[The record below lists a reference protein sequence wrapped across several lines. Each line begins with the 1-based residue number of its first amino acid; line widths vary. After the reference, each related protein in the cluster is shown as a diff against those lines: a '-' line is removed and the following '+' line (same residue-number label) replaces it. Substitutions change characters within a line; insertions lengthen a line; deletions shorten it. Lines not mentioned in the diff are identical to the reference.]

1 MKETIKK
8 LGLDQGFSEMV
19 KLYKKIPKT
28 GELLPDNALVLHV
41 LFWQMK
47 TKLSDMVTKAERH
60 ELNTKQKRDNL
71 DVDIQSE
78 SEEKSEA
85 AKQRVSKANPK
96 WRKLQEARLEAKVLT
111 QYLKM
116 KRDDFDQAV
125 YVMRT
130 ILTYGKK
137 DQESMSSQEL

>member
-1 MKETIKK
+1 MITLSKR
-8 LGLDQGFSEMV
+8 
-19 KLYKKIPKT
+19 IPKS
-28 GELLPDNALVLHV
+28 GEILPDNALILHI

-60 ELNTKQKRDNL
+60 ELNIKQKRNNL
-71 DVDIQSE
+71 DVDIQSV

-85 AKQRVSKANPK
+85 AKQRVSKSNK
-96 WRKLQEARLEAKVLT
+96 DWRELQDKRLDAKVLT

-130 ILTYGKK
+130 ILTYNKK
-137 DQESMSSQEL
+137 DQESMPTHEV

>member
-8 LGLDQGFSEMV
+8 LGLTQGFKEMIA
-19 KLYKKIPKT
+19 LSKKIPKS
-28 GELLPDNALVLHV
+28 GEIPPDNALVLHV
-41 LFWQMK
+41 LFWQIK

-60 ELNTKQKRDNL
+60 ELNAKQKRDNI

-78 SEEKSEA
+78 CEEKSEA
-85 AKQRVSKANPK
+85 AKQRVSKADK
-96 WRKLQEARLEAKVLT
+96 RWRKLQDDRLEAKVLV

-137 DQESMSSQEL
+137 DQESMPEQEI

>member
-1 MKETIKK
+1 MKNTIKK
-8 LGLDQGFSEMV
+8 LGLNQGFSEMIT
-19 KLYKKIPKT
+19 LSKKIPKT
-28 GELLPDNALVLHV
+28 GEIPPDNALVLHI

-60 ELNTKQKRDNL
+60 ELNVKQKRDNY
-71 DVDIQSE
+71 DVDMQSV

-85 AKQRVSKANPK
+85 AKQRVSKADTK
-96 WRKLQEARLEAKVLT
+96 WRKLQDERLDAKVLT

-130 ILTYGKK
+130 VITYGRK
-137 DQESMSSQEL
+137 DQESMPTQEV

>member
-1 MKETIKK
+1 MKETINK
-8 LGLDQGFSEMV
+8 LGLGQGINEMV
-19 KLYKKIPKT
+19 TLYKRIPKS
-28 GELLPDNALVLHV
+28 GVISPNEAIVLHV

-60 ELNTKQKRDNL
+60 ELDIKQQRDNL

-85 AKQRVSKANPK
+85 GKQRISKK
-96 WRKLQEARLEAKVLT
+96 DKRWRDLQDKRLEAQVLT
-111 QYLKM
+111 NYLKM
-116 KRDDFDQAV
+116 KREDFDQAV

-130 ILTYGKK
+130 SVTYGHK
-137 DQESMSSQEL
+137 DEQSTPTQEI

>member
-8 LGLDQGFSEMV
+8 LGLDKGINEMV
-19 KLYKKIPKT
+19 KLYKRIPKS
-28 GELLPDNALVLHV
+28 GEIPSDNALILHV

-47 TKLSDMVTKAERH
+47 TKLSDMVTKAERY
-60 ELNTKQKRDNL
+60 ELDIKQKRDNL

-85 AKQRVSKANPK
+85 AKQRVSKANEN
-96 WRKLQEARLEAKVLT
+96 WRKLQDQRLEARVLT

-130 ILTYGKK
+130 VVTNGRK
-137 DQESMSSQEL
+137 DEESMPTQEV

>member
-8 LGLDQGFSEMV
+8 LGLTEGFSEMI
-19 KLYKKIPKT
+19 KLSKKIPKS
-28 GELLPDNALVLHV
+28 GEVLPDNALILHV

-47 TKLSDMVTKAERH
+47 TKLSDMVIKAERH
-60 ELNTKQKRDNL
+60 ELNIKQKRNNL

-85 AKQRVSKANPK
+85 AKQRVSKADK
-96 WRKLQEARLEAKVLT
+96 GWRKLQDERLDAKVLT

-116 KRDDFDQAV
+116 KRDDFEQAV

-130 ILTYGKK
+130 VMMYGKK
-137 DQESMSSQEL
+137 DKESMPENEL

>member
-8 LGLDQGFSEMV
+8 LGLEQGINEMV
-19 KLYKKIPKT
+19 ALYKRIPKS
-28 GELLPDNALVLHV
+28 GEITPDEAMVLHV
-41 LFWQMK
+41 LFWQIK
-47 TKLSDMVTKAERH
+47 TKLSDMVTRAERY
-60 ELNTKQKRDNL
+60 ELDIKQKRDNL

-85 AKQRVSKANPK
+85 SKQRVSKANTG
-96 WRKLQEARLEAKVLT
+96 WRELQDKRLEAQVLT

-116 KRDDFDQAV
+116 KREDFDQAV

-130 ILTYGKK
+130 AITYGHR
-137 DQESMSSQEL
+137 DEQSTPTQEI

>member
-8 LGLDQGFSEMV
+8 LGLEQGFNEMV
-19 KLYKKIPKT
+19 TLYKRIPKS
-28 GELLPDNALVLHV
+28 GEITPDEAIVLHV

-47 TKLSDMVTKAERH
+47 TKLSDMVTKAERY
-60 ELNTKQKRDNL
+60 ELDIKQQRDNL

-85 AKQRVSKANPK
+85 SKQRVSKADSR
-96 WRKLQEARLEAKVLT
+96 WRELQDKRLEAQVLT
-111 QYLKM
+111 NYLKM
-116 KRDDFDQAV
+116 KREDFDQAV

-130 ILTYGKK
+130 SVTYGHR
-137 DQESMSSQEL
+137 DEQSTPTQEI

>member
-8 LGLDQGFSEMV
+8 LGLTEGFSEMITLS
-19 KLYKKIPKT
+19 KRIPKS
-28 GELLPDNALVLHV
+28 GEILPDNALILHI

-60 ELNTKQKRDNL
+60 ELNIKQKRNNL
-71 DVDIQSE
+71 DVDIQSV

-85 AKQRVSKANPK
+85 AKQRVSKSNK
-96 WRKLQEARLEAKVLT
+96 DWRELQDKRLDAKVLT

-130 ILTYGKK
+130 ILTYNKK
-137 DQESMSSQEL
+137 DQESMPTHEV